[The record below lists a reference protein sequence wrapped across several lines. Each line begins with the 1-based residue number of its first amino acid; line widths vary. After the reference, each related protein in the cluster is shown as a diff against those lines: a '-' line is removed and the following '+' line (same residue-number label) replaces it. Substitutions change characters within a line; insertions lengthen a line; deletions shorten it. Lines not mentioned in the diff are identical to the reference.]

1 LKSSNAASLVMLPA
15 GAFEPE
21 IIPPMDEVLRK
32 SLAETL
38 GLEFFLDA
46 GATNLD

>member
-21 IIPPMDEVLRK
+21 ITKIPPMDEVLR
-32 SLAETL
+32 ST
-38 GLEFFLDA
+38 
-46 GATNLD
+46 GARLQNIVPNTN